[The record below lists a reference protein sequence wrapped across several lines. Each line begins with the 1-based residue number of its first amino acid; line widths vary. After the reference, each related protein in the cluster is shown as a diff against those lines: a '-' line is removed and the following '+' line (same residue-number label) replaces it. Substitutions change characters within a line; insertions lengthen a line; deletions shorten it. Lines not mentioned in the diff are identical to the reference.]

1 MTSAES
7 FALLLDGPDIV
18 NGDVASGV
26 VAVRREPSVTEEFGD
41 SGVLGVGTQQ
51 QQELQQQ
58 QQQSEPVAVGAVA
71 ASNGP
76 GAVRAVA
83 TSSETGS
90 VRRSVLQ
97 MQEVLG
103 QRGASASG

>member
-58 QQQSEPVAVGAVA
+58 QQSEPVAVGAVA

-90 VRRSVLQ
+90 IRRSVLQ